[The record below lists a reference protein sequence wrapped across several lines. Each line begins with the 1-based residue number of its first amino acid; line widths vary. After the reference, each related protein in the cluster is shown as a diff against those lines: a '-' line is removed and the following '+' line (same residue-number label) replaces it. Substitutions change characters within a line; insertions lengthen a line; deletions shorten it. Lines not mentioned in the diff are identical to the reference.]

1 MHKPTESTMRQ
12 APEASSHV
20 VTPKADS
27 RRIYTVVIRVSDEE
41 RAALKNRCPDADLST
56 WMRGT
61 CLGLP
66 VPDATKPRRLVP
78 TPLPPPDEATL
89 LRARALMSLAQATSD
104 ALRGPML
111 GDRAGQKLCDVLNA
125 AVLELTEELP

>member
-1 MHKPTESTMRQ
+1 MDNSHDPLLQQ
-12 APEASSHV
+12 ASEASSHV
-20 VTPKADS
+20 TTPKDT

-66 VPDATKPRRLVP
+66 VPDTTKPRRLVP
-78 TPLPPPDEATL
+78 TPPPPPDEATL

-104 ALRGPML
+104 ALRDPVL